1 MPLRP
6 EEPQMASAAGAAVAG
21 PETDYLDTPVYRL
34 VRSAFRSCE
43 TAHGFDRNARR
54 RKQIIDVPAEALRT
68 RKMSRDP
75 SVEGAPGAP
84 RIHILARRKGEG
96 PEATDAHSLVALDAD
111 EQLVGDGLPLPV
123 TAPASFA
130 HHRVRRRPARGRSLT
145 ARRRTR
151 DRPRKDSSAARHRTS
166 RSDHARE

>member
-43 TAHGFDRNARR
+43 TAHGFDRNASR
-54 RKQIIDVPAEALRT
+54 RKQIIDVPAEAFRP
-68 RKMSRDP
+68 RQMSRDP
-75 SVEGAPGAP
+75 CFEGTPGTP
-84 RIHILARRKGEG
+84 RVHIPARREGERS
-96 PEATDAHSLVALDAD
+96 EATDAHSLVALDSD
-111 EQLVGDGLPLPV
+111 EQLVGNGPRLPV
-123 TAPASFA
+123 TALASSA
-130 HHRVRRRPARGRSLT
+130 HHGLRRHPACDHPVT
-145 ARRRTR
+145 ARPRTR

-166 RSDHARE
+166 RSDRARE